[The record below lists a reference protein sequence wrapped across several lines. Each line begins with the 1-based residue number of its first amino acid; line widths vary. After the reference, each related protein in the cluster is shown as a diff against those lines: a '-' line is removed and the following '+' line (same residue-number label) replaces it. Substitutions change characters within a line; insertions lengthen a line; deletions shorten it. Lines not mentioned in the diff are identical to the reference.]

1 MEKKSIILMGNG
13 PSLNKVDIN
22 LLKNI
27 DTFSF
32 NGALMSYGDWNFS
45 PTYYSIIDGNSLRSL
60 APDIKEL
67 IKNNKEIKRFFLN
80 DSEKIYNFR
89 DIDDD
94 RVSSFTKFDSRM
106 KFNGWNDDI
115 PKIITN
121 IPILYSVTAFSIQLA
136 IQLGYTNIGLVGVD
150 ARYVKRP
157 DVKVIKED
165 KGHYKG
171 QDKVIFTSDNDPSFI
186 TAAAN
191 DFGYEKIFHRF
202 VHLYAEKGDILIGIS
217 SSGMSDNVIDA
228 GKLAK
233 TKGCGV
239 ITFSGFKSDNKLRKV
254 GDINFWVDSESYNQV
269 ESIHNNWLVTIG
281 DLIIKDELD
290 KIGLH
295 GLEF

>member
-1 MEKKSIILMGNG
+1 MEDVKWLEEYYEQYSKIISSEEANNNIILAKKMILKARDDNKKIIFIGNG
-13 PSLNKVDIN
+13 ASN
-22 LLKNI
+22 LI
-27 DTFSF
+27 ASH
-32 NGALMSYGDWNFS
+32 GALDFVN
-45 PTYYSIIDGNSLRSL
+45 
-60 APDIKEL
+60 
-67 IKNNKEIKRFFLN
+67 
-80 DSEKIYNFR
+80 
-89 DIDDD
+89 
-94 RVSSFTKFDSRM
+94 
-106 KFNGWNDDI
+106 
-115 PKIITN
+115 
-121 IPILYSVTAFSIQLA
+121 
-136 IQLGYTNIGLVGVD
+136 QLG
-150 ARYVKRP
+150 VKTMS
-157 DVKVIKED
+157 V
-165 KGHYKG
+165 
-171 QDKVIFTSDNDPSFI
+171 NDPSFI